1 MDSEKKIVLV
11 VGGAGYIGSHVV
23 KALRN
28 AGKSPV
34 VFDNLSSGLRENL
47 LPRIP
52 FILGD
57 TLKPEQLE
65 PAMKG
70 VGSIIHMA
78 ALKAAG
84 ESMTEPEKYAENNI
98 SGTINL
104 LNAATAAKVKYFVF
118 SSSAAVYGEP
128 LYLPLDES
136 HPTAPMN
143 FYGHTKLAIEN
154 LLRWYSQLKGLR
166 FSSLRYFNA
175 AGYDVDGEL
184 NGLEHEPNNLLPIV
198 LETIVGRRKKVE
210 VFGTDYDTRD
220 GSCIRD
226 YIHVS
231 DLADAHLKA
240 LDYLKHENQDL
251 VINLGTSNGLVCWK
265 LCRLHVKYPDRNLII
280 PSVRAVPVIRRLFWQ
295 KLNWPQNCSAG
306 DQNTVMLTHSWKQP
320 CVLISRVRSFIADI
334 IKIILKQLPIEQ
346 LCVFIF

>member
-1 MDSEKKIVLV
+1 MSSEKQRVLV
-11 VGGAGYIGSHVV
+11 VGGAGYIGSHIV
-23 KALRN
+23 KALRD

-34 VFDNLSSGLRENL
+34 VFDNMRSGLQDNL
-47 LPRIP
+47 LPEIP
-52 FILGD
+52 FIKGD
-57 TLKPEQLE
+57 TLFPEQLAS
-65 PAMKG
+65 AMKG
-70 VGSIIHMA
+70 VDSIIHMA

-128 LYLPLDES
+128 QYLPLDEE

-154 LLRWYSQLKGLR
+154 LLHWYSQLKGLR

-184 NGLEHEPNNLLPIV
+184 NGLENEPNNLLPIV
-198 LETIVGRRKKVE
+198 LETIVGRRTKVE

-251 VINLGTSNGLVCWK
+251 VINLGTSNGL
-265 LCRLHVKYPDRNLII
+265 
-280 PSVRAVPVIRRLFWQ
+280 SVLEIMQIAREVSGKEFNYTLGPRR
-295 KLNWPQNCSAG
+295 AG
-306 DQNTVMLTHSWKQP
+306 DPAVVLAKAELAEELLGWRPKHSDANTLLETTLRAYRQNS
-320 CVLISRVRSFIADI
+320 
-334 IKIILKQLPIEQ
+334 
-346 LCVFIF
+346 

>member
-1 MDSEKKIVLV
+1 MSSETQKILV

-23 KALRN
+23 KTLRD
-28 AGKSPV
+28 AGKFPV
-34 VFDNLSSGLRENL
+34 VFDNMSCGLRENL
-47 LPRIP
+47 LPGIP

-57 TLKPEQLE
+57 TLKPEQLKA
-65 PAMKG
+65 AMKG
-70 VGSIIHMA
+70 VDSIIHMA

-84 ESMTEPEKYAENNI
+84 ESMTKPEKYAENNI

-128 LYLPLDES
+128 QYLPLDEE
-136 HPTAPMN
+136 HPTQPIN

-184 NGLEHEPNNLLPIV
+184 NGLEHKPNNLLPIV
-198 LETIVGRRKKVE
+198 MEKIMGRREKVE

-231 DLADAHLKA
+231 DLADAHLLA

-251 VINLGTSNGLVCWK
+251 VINLGTSNGL
-265 LCRLHVKYPDRNLII
+265 
-280 PSVRAVPVIRRLFWQ
+280 SVLEIMQIAREVSGQEFNYTLGPRR
-295 KLNWPQNCSAG
+295 AG
-306 DQNTVMLTHSWKQP
+306 DPAVVLAKTELAAELLDWKPKHSDAQT
-320 CVLISRVRSFIADI
+320 LLETTLRAYRQSS
-334 IKIILKQLPIEQ
+334 
-346 LCVFIF
+346 

>member
-47 LPRIP
+47 LPGIP

-70 VGSIIHMA
+70 VDSIIHMA

-84 ESMTEPEKYAENNI
+84 ESMVKPEKYAENNI

-128 LYLPLDES
+128 QYLPMDES

-154 LLRWYSQLKGLR
+154 LLRWYSQLKELR

-184 NGLEHEPNNLLPIV
+184 NGLENEPNNLLPIV

-226 YIHVS
+226 YIHVN

-251 VINLGTSNGLVCWK
+251 VINLGTSKGLSV
-265 LCRLHVKYPDRNLII
+265 LEVLRIAREVSATEFKYTLGPRRDGDPAVVLAKADLAAEILGW
-280 PSVRAVPVIRRLFWQ
+280 RA
-295 KLNWPQNCSAG
+295 K
-306 DQNTVMLTHSWKQP
+306 HSDAQT
-320 CVLISRVRSFIADI
+320 LLETTLRAYRQS
-334 IKIILKQLPIEQ
+334 
-346 LCVFIF
+346 

>member
-1 MDSEKKIVLV
+1 MNSEKKIVLV

-23 KALRN
+23 KALRD

-34 VFDNLSSGLRENL
+34 VFDNLSNGLRENL
-47 LPRIP
+47 LPGIP

-65 PAMKG
+65 SAMKG
-70 VGSIIHMA
+70 VDSIIHMA

-84 ESMTEPEKYAENNI
+84 ESMAEPEKYAENNI

-128 LYLPLDES
+128 QYLPLDES

-143 FYGHTKLAIEN
+143 FYGYTKLAIEN
-154 LLRWYSQLKGLR
+154 LLRWYSQLRGLR

-231 DLADAHLKA
+231 DLAEAHLKA

-251 VINLGTSNGLVCWK
+251 VINLGTSNGLSVLEIMQIAREVSGQEFNYTLGPRRVGDPAVVLAKAELAEELLDWK
-265 LCRLHVKYPDRNLII
+265 PRHSDAKSLLETTL
-280 PSVRAVPVIRRLFWQ
+280 RAYRQ
-295 KLNWPQNCSAG
+295 S
-306 DQNTVMLTHSWKQP
+306 S
-320 CVLISRVRSFIADI
+320 
-334 IKIILKQLPIEQ
+334 
-346 LCVFIF
+346 

>member
-1 MDSEKKIVLV
+1 MSSDKQKVLV

-23 KALRN
+23 KALRD

-47 LPRIP
+47 LPEIP

-57 TLKPEQLE
+57 TLFPEQLK
-65 PAMKG
+65 PAMSG
-70 VGSIIHMA
+70 VDSIIHMA

-84 ESMTEPEKYAENNI
+84 ESMTEPEKYAKNNI
-98 SGTINL
+98 SGTVNL

-128 LYLPLDES
+128 QYLPLDEK
-136 HPTAPMN
+136 HPTKPLN
-143 FYGHTKLAIEN
+143 FYGYTKLIIEN
-154 LLRWYSQLKGLR
+154 LLRWYSQLRGMR

-175 AGYDVDGEL
+175 AGYDGDGEL

-198 LETIVGRRKKVE
+198 LETIMGRREKVE

-231 DLADAHLKA
+231 DLADAHLRA
-240 LDYLKHENQDL
+240 LDYLKCENQDL
-251 VINLGTSNGLVCWK
+251 VVNLGTSKGLSV
-265 LCRLHVKYPDRNLII
+265 LEIMQIAREVSGAEFKYTLGP
-280 PSVRAVPVIRRLFWQ
+280 RR
-295 KLNWPQNCSAG
+295 AG
-306 DQNTVMLTHSWKQP
+306 DPAVVLAKADLAAELLGWRAKHSNAQT
-320 CVLISRVRSFIADI
+320 LLETSLRAYRQS
-334 IKIILKQLPIEQ
+334 L
-346 LCVFIF
+346 

>member
-23 KALRN
+23 KALRD

-34 VFDNLSSGLRENL
+34 VFDNMSSGLRENL
-47 LPRIP
+47 LPGIP

-57 TLKPEQLE
+57 TLKPEQLKA
-65 PAMKG
+65 AMKG
-70 VGSIIHMA
+70 VDSIIHMA

-128 LYLPLDES
+128 QYLPLDES
-136 HPTAPMN
+136 HPTSPIN

-184 NGLEHEPNNLLPIV
+184 NGLENEPNNLLPIV

-251 VINLGTSNGLVCWK
+251 VINLGTSNGLSVLEIMQIAREVSGQEFNYTLGPRRAGDPAVVLAKADLASK
-265 LCRLHVKYPDRNLII
+265 L
-280 PSVRAVPVIRRLFWQ
+280 
-295 KLNWPQNCSAG
+295 LNWNPK
-306 DQNTVMLTHSWKQP
+306 HSDASTLLETTLRAYQH
-320 CVLISRVRSFIADI
+320 SS
-334 IKIILKQLPIEQ
+334 
-346 LCVFIF
+346 

>member
-1 MDSEKKIVLV
+1 MDSENKIVLV
-11 VGGAGYIGSHVV
+11 IGGAGYIGSHVV
-23 KALRN
+23 KTLRD
-28 AGKSPV
+28 AGKFPV

-47 LPRIP
+47 LPGIP
-52 FILGD
+52 FIFGD
-57 TLKPEQLE
+57 TLKPEQLKA
-65 PAMKG
+65 AMKG
-70 VGSIIHMA
+70 VDSIIHMA

-84 ESMTEPEKYAENNI
+84 ESMVKPEKYAENNI

-128 LYLPLDES
+128 QYLPMDEA
-136 HPTAPMN
+136 HPTEPLN
-143 FYGHTKLAIEN
+143 FYGYTKLAIEN
-154 LLRWYSQLKGLR
+154 LLHWYSQLKGLR

-231 DLADAHLKA
+231 DLAEAHLKA

-251 VINLGTSNGLVCWK
+251 VINLGTSNGL
-265 LCRLHVKYPDRNLII
+265 
-280 PSVRAVPVIRRLFWQ
+280 SVLEIMQIAREVSGQEFNYTLGPRR
-295 KLNWPQNCSAG
+295 AG
-306 DQNTVMLTHSWKQP
+306 DPAVVLAKAELAAELLGWRPKHSDAAT
-320 CVLISRVRSFIADI
+320 LLETTLRAYRHSS
-334 IKIILKQLPIEQ
+334 
-346 LCVFIF
+346 

>member
-1 MDSEKKIVLV
+1 MSSEEQKVLV

-23 KALRN
+23 KALRD

-47 LPRIP
+47 LPEIP

-57 TLKPEQLE
+57 TLFPEQLK
-65 PAMKG
+65 PAMSG
-70 VGSIIHMA
+70 VDSIIHMA

-84 ESMTEPEKYAENNI
+84 ESMTEPEKYAKNNI
-98 SGTINL
+98 SGTVNL

-128 LYLPLDES
+128 QYLPLDEE
-136 HPTAPMN
+136 HPAEPLN
-143 FYGHTKLAIEN
+143 FYGYTKLIIEN
-154 LLRWYSQLKGLR
+154 LLRWYSQLRGMR

-198 LETIVGRRKKVE
+198 LETIMGRREKVE

-226 YIHVS
+226 YVHVS
-231 DLADAHLKA
+231 DLADAHLRA
-240 LDYLKHENQDL
+240 LDYLKCENQDL
-251 VINLGTSNGLVCWK
+251 VVNLGTSKGLSV
-265 LCRLHVKYPDRNLII
+265 LEIMQIAREVSGAEFKYTLGP
-280 PSVRAVPVIRRLFWQ
+280 RR
-295 KLNWPQNCSAG
+295 AG
-306 DQNTVMLTHSWKQP
+306 DPAVVLAKADLAAELLGWRAKHSDAQT
-320 CVLISRVRSFIADI
+320 LLETSLRAYRQSS
-334 IKIILKQLPIEQ
+334 
-346 LCVFIF
+346 

>member
-1 MDSEKKIVLV
+1 MSSEEQKVLV

-23 KALRN
+23 KALRD

-47 LPRIP
+47 LPEIP

-57 TLKPEQLE
+57 TLFPEQLK
-65 PAMKG
+65 PAMSG
-70 VGSIIHMA
+70 VDSIIHMA

-84 ESMTEPEKYAENNI
+84 ESMTEPEKYAKNNI
-98 SGTINL
+98 SGTVNL

-128 LYLPLDES
+128 QYLPLDEK
-136 HPTAPMN
+136 HPTKPLN
-143 FYGHTKLAIEN
+143 FYGYTKLEIEN
-154 LLRWYSQLKGLR
+154 LLCWYSQLRGMR

-198 LETIVGRRKKVE
+198 LETIMGRREKVE

-226 YIHVS
+226 YVHVS
-231 DLADAHLKA
+231 DLADAHLRA
-240 LDYLKHENQDL
+240 LDYLKRENQDL
-251 VINLGTSNGLVCWK
+251 VVNLGTSKGLSV
-265 LCRLHVKYPDRNLII
+265 LEIMQIAREVSGAEFKYTLGP
-280 PSVRAVPVIRRLFWQ
+280 RR
-295 KLNWPQNCSAG
+295 AG
-306 DQNTVMLTHSWKQP
+306 DPAVVLAKADLAAELLGWRAKHSDAQT
-320 CVLISRVRSFIADI
+320 LLETSLRAYRQSS
-334 IKIILKQLPIEQ
+334 
-346 LCVFIF
+346 

>member
-1 MDSEKKIVLV
+1 MSSEEQKVLV

-23 KALRN
+23 KALRD

-47 LPRIP
+47 LPEIP
-52 FILGD
+52 LILGD
-57 TLKPEQLE
+57 TLFPEQLK
-65 PAMKG
+65 PAMSG
-70 VGSIIHMA
+70 VDSIIHMA

-84 ESMTEPEKYAENNI
+84 ESMTEPEKYAKNNI
-98 SGTINL
+98 SGTVNL

-128 LYLPLDES
+128 QYLPLDEA
-136 HPTAPMN
+136 HPAEPLN
-143 FYGHTKLAIEN
+143 FYGYTKLIIEN
-154 LLRWYSQLKGLR
+154 LLRWYSQLRGMR

-198 LETIVGRRKKVE
+198 LETIMGRREKVE

-231 DLADAHLKA
+231 DLADAHLRA
-240 LDYLKHENQDL
+240 LDYLKCENQDL
-251 VINLGTSNGLVCWK
+251 VVNLGTSKGLSV
-265 LCRLHVKYPDRNLII
+265 LEIMQIAREVSGAEFKYTLGP
-280 PSVRAVPVIRRLFWQ
+280 RR
-295 KLNWPQNCSAG
+295 AG
-306 DQNTVMLTHSWKQP
+306 DPAVVLAKADLAAELLGWRAKHSDAQT
-320 CVLISRVRSFIADI
+320 LLETSLRAYRQSS
-334 IKIILKQLPIEQ
+334 
-346 LCVFIF
+346 

>member
-1 MDSEKKIVLV
+1 MDSEKKTVLV

-47 LPRIP
+47 LPGIP

-128 LYLPLDES
+128 QYLPLDES
-136 HPTAPMN
+136 HPTTPIN

-154 LLRWYSQLKGLR
+154 LLHWYSQLKGLR

-184 NGLEHEPNNLLPIV
+184 NGLEHKPNNLLPIV
-198 LETIVGRRKKVE
+198 LETIVGRREKVE

-251 VINLGTSNGLVCWK
+251 VINLGTSKGLSV
-265 LCRLHVKYPDRNLII
+265 LEII
-280 PSVRAVPVIRRLFWQ
+280 QIAREVSGQEFNYTLGPRR
-295 KLNWPQNCSAG
+295 AG
-306 DQNTVMLTHSWKQP
+306 DPAVVLAKAELAAELLGWRPKHSDAHTLLETTLRAYRQRP
-320 CVLISRVRSFIADI
+320 ES
-334 IKIILKQLPIEQ
+334 
-346 LCVFIF
+346 

>member
-1 MDSEKKIVLV
+1 MSSDKQKVLV

-23 KALRN
+23 KALRD

-47 LPRIP
+47 LPEIP

-57 TLKPEQLE
+57 TLFPEQLK
-65 PAMKG
+65 PAMSG
-70 VGSIIHMA
+70 VDSIIHMA

-84 ESMTEPEKYAENNI
+84 ESMTEPEKYAKNNI
-98 SGTINL
+98 SGTVNL

-128 LYLPLDES
+128 QYLPLDEA
-136 HPTAPMN
+136 HPAEPLN
-143 FYGHTKLAIEN
+143 FYGYTKLIIEN
-154 LLRWYSQLKGLR
+154 LLRWYSQLRGVR

-175 AGYDVDGEL
+175 AGYDIDGEL
-184 NGLEHEPNNLLPIV
+184 NGLEYEPNNLLPIV
-198 LETIVGRRKKVE
+198 LETIMGRREKVE

-231 DLADAHLKA
+231 DLADAHLRA
-240 LDYLKHENQDL
+240 LDYLKCENQDL
-251 VINLGTSNGLVCWK
+251 VVNLGTSKGLSV
-265 LCRLHVKYPDRNLII
+265 LEIMQIAREVSGAEFKYTLGP
-280 PSVRAVPVIRRLFWQ
+280 RR
-295 KLNWPQNCSAG
+295 AG
-306 DQNTVMLTHSWKQP
+306 DPAVVLAKADLAAELLGWRAKYSDAQTLLETSLRAYRQNS
-320 CVLISRVRSFIADI
+320 
-334 IKIILKQLPIEQ
+334 
-346 LCVFIF
+346 

>member
-1 MDSEKKIVLV
+1 MSSEKQRVLV

-23 KALRN
+23 KALRD

-34 VFDNLSSGLRENL
+34 VFDNMSSRLQENL
-47 LPRIP
+47 LPGIP
-52 FILGD
+52 FIKGD
-57 TLKPEQLE
+57 TLFPKQLAS
-65 PAMKG
+65 AMKG
-70 VGSIIHMA
+70 VDSIIQMA

-84 ESMTEPEKYAENNI
+84 ESMAEPEKYAENNI

-128 LYLPLDES
+128 QYLPLDES

-154 LLRWYSQLKGLR
+154 LLRWYSQLKALR

-198 LETIVGRRKKVE
+198 LETIMGRRIKVE

-231 DLADAHLKA
+231 DLAEAHLKA

-251 VINLGTSNGLVCWK
+251 VINLGTSNGL
-265 LCRLHVKYPDRNLII
+265 
-280 PSVRAVPVIRRLFWQ
+280 SVLEIMQVAREVSGQEFNYTLGPRR
-295 KLNWPQNCSAG
+295 AG
-306 DQNTVMLTHSWKQP
+306 DPAVVLAKAELAAELLGWRPKHSDAHTLLETTLRAYQQ
-320 CVLISRVRSFIADI
+320 SS
-334 IKIILKQLPIEQ
+334 
-346 LCVFIF
+346 

>member
-1 MDSEKKIVLV
+1 MSSEEQKVLV

-23 KALRN
+23 KALRD

-47 LPRIP
+47 LPEIP

-57 TLKPEQLE
+57 TLFPEQLK
-65 PAMKG
+65 PAMSG
-70 VGSIIHMA
+70 VDSIIHMA

-84 ESMTEPEKYAENNI
+84 ESMTEPEKYAKNNI
-98 SGTINL
+98 SGTVNL

-128 LYLPLDES
+128 QYLPLDEK
-136 HPTAPMN
+136 HPTKPLN
-143 FYGHTKLAIEN
+143 FYGYTKLEIEN
-154 LLRWYSQLKGLR
+154 LLCWYSQLKGMR
-166 FSSLRYFNA
+166 FASLRYFNA

-198 LETIVGRRKKVE
+198 LETIMGRREKVE

-231 DLADAHLKA
+231 DLADAHLRA
-240 LDYLKHENQDL
+240 LDYLKCENQDL
-251 VINLGTSNGLVCWK
+251 VVNLGTSKGLSV
-265 LCRLHVKYPDRNLII
+265 LEIMQIAREVSGAEFKYTLGP
-280 PSVRAVPVIRRLFWQ
+280 RR
-295 KLNWPQNCSAG
+295 AG
-306 DQNTVMLTHSWKQP
+306 DPAVVLAKADLAAELLGWREKHSNAQT
-320 CVLISRVRSFIADI
+320 LLETSLRAYRQSS
-334 IKIILKQLPIEQ
+334 
-346 LCVFIF
+346 